1 MKANQHSR
9 TAEYMAF
16 FRATE
21 SVRPPRH
28 RLFTDPFA
36 ISFLRPSL
44 RRAVLLSKVPVLAG
58 LVNSYA
64 DRRLPGARTSAI
76 ARTKVIDDAIC
87 DAVSNKLTQA
97 VILGAG
103 FDCRAYRLSELARTR
118 VFEVDH
124 PSTLEAKLSRLQ
136 HAGADLSGNIRF
148 VKTDFNREALPGV
161 LAAAGFETS
170 QPAVFLWEGVTN
182 YLTGESVDAVMRF
195 IASCAV
201 GTRLIFTYVDAGVL
215 DSSIHF
221 EGAERVLRDVEKL
234 GEPWTFG
241 LHPQNVASFFHE
253 RGFSLDLDL
262 SAEEYRARCFG
273 PAAERMKG
281 YEFYHV
287 VVAHVRRSS
296 GAVPLQLN
304 AAEEKASA

>member
-1 MKANQHSR
+1 
-9 TAEYMAF
+9 MAF

-21 SVRPPRH
+21 SVRPQQH

-36 ISFLRPSL
+36 AFFLRPSL
-44 RRAVLLSKVPVLAG
+44 RRAVQWSKVPFFAK
-58 LVNSYA
+58 LVNWYA

-76 ARTKVIDDAIC
+76 ARTKLIDDAIR
-87 DAVSNKLTQA
+87 DAALDGLGQV

-103 FDCRAYRLSELARTR
+103 FDCRTYRLSELAQAR

-136 HAGADLSGNIRF
+136 HAGADLSGNTRF
-148 VKTDFNREALPGV
+148 VKTDFNREALPGA

-195 IASCAV
+195 IASCAG
-201 GTRLIFTYVDAGVL
+201 GTRLILTYVDAGVL
-215 DSSIHF
+215 DGSTHF
-221 EGAERVLRDVEKL
+221 EGAARALRDVEEL

-241 LHPQNVASFFHE
+241 LHPQNLTSFLGE

-262 SAEEYRARCFG
+262 SAAEYRARSFG
-273 PAAERMKG
+273 AEAERMRG

-287 VVAHVRRSS
+287 AVAHIHAAPDAAPSQPQS
-296 GAVPLQLN
+296 
-304 AAEEKASA
+304 AEEKPHA